1 VNPRRPLL
9 PSLLALLGAFA
20 PLRPECAA
28 LPPPPE
34 EGQDRGGADIDGPY
48 LFEAEGGGWT
58 SRRIVKSNAGFA
70 LSVERLPAADPG
82 IEVPLP
88 GRKVP
93 LKVRV
98 RPVGDPPPTTIPAQD
113 PVMAVSDIE
122 GNLDALLA
130 LLRAGKVV
138 DEDLRW
144 TFGKGHLVVAGDTFD
159 RGLHVTECLWLLYEL
174 EARARAAGG
183 AVHFLLGNHEVMVLT
198 GDLRYVRGKYIET
211 AKLLGVRIED
221 LHGRN
226 TVLGRW
232 LRTRNA
238 VVRIGEEIFVHG
250 GISPEVARA
259 ETDLAKMNGSLR
271 AALLADAWPK
281 PLEGVL
287 KLVAGGDGLTWYRGY
302 IDDPIGEKEMDRVLA
317 AFRAKRVV
325 VGHTIVERVGFRL
338 GGRVLA
344 LDVRHAGDRSEAAV
358 RDGEGRWHRLL
369 PDGTREGL

>member
-1 VNPRRPLL
+1 MNLRRAVL
-9 PSLLALLGAFA
+9 PGMLAVLAAFALL
-20 PLRPECAA
+20 LPECAA
-28 LPPPPE
+28 PAPD
-34 EGQDRGGADIDGPY
+34 QDGKDRSGADVDGPY
-48 LFEAEGGGWT
+48 LLEAEGGGWT
-58 SRRIVKSNAGFA
+58 SKRVVKTDAGFA
-70 LSVERLPAADPG
+70 AAVERLSAAEPG

-88 GRKVP
+88 GRTVP

-98 RPVGDPPPTTIPAQD
+98 RPPGDPPAATIPAQD
-113 PVMAVSDIE
+113 SVMAVSDIE

-138 DEDLRW
+138 DGDLRW
-144 TFGKGHLVVAGDTFD
+144 TFGKGHLVVVGDTVD

-183 AVHFLLGNHEVMVLT
+183 AVHVLLGNHEVMVLT
-198 GDLRYVRGKYIET
+198 GDLRYVRGKYIEN
-211 AKLLGVRIED
+211 AKLLGGTVEA

-250 GISPEVARA
+250 GISPAVARE
-259 ETDLAKMNGSLR
+259 ETDLARMNGALR
-271 AALLADAWPK
+271 TALLADAWPK
-281 PLEGVL
+281 PLEGPL

-302 IDDPIGEKEMDRVLA
+302 LKEPLGEKEMDGVLA

-325 VGHTIVERVGFRL
+325 VGHTLVDQVGFAL

-344 LDVRHAGDRSEAAV
+344 LDVRHAEGRSEAAV
-358 RDGEGRWHRLL
+358 RDGDGRWRRLL
-369 PDGTREGL
+369 PDGTREEL